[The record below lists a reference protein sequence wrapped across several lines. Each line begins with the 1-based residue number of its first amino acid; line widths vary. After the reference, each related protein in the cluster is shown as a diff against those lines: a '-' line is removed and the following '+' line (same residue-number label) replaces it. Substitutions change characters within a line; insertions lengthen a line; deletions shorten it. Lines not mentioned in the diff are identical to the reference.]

1 MKYINQMHAHAYI
14 LTCLFHLS
22 TLGMISKLQSK
33 YAIYSLVLI
42 FRFFAM
48 HQQLNR
54 HQ

>member
-33 YAIYSLVLI
+33 IRHLLVCCSKSLLRLYRKTGI
-42 FRFFAM
+42 A
-48 HQQLNR
+48 
-54 HQ
+54 